1 MDILNLKGELK
12 GYDNLF
18 FKNEI
23 FLKISMVNDIWEL
36 TCFFP
41 TRHKDLIKN
50 FICEIKSQ
58 I

>member
-1 MDILNLKGELK
+1 MDILNFKGELK

-36 TCFFP
+36 MFFP
-41 TRHKDLIKN
+41 YKT
-50 FICEIKSQ
+50 
-58 I
+58 

>member
-1 MDILNLKGELK
+1 MDILNFKGELK

-36 TCFFP
+36 MFFP
-41 TRHKDLIKN
+41 TRHKDLIRN
-50 FICEIKSQ
+50 ILCEIKSQ
-58 I
+58 M

>member
-1 MDILNLKGELK
+1 MDILNLKGELN

-36 TCFFP
+36 TSVFSLQ
-41 TRHKDLIKN
+41 DIK
-50 FICEIKSQ
+50 I
-58 I
+58 